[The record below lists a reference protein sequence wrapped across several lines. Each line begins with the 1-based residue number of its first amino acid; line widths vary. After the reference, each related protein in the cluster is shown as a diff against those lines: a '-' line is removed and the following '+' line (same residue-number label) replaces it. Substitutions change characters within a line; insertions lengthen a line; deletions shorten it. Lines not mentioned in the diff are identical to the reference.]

1 MSKTSNQIQELRPEE
16 KRTLLAHLL
25 QKRGS
30 QPKYFP
36 LSFAQERLWFLDQ
49 FQPGTPLYNIPFAI
63 GLPGRLNMEA
73 LERSL
78 SEIIR
83 RHEILR
89 TTFAVVDGRP
99 VQIIHTALPLEL
111 PTIDLRRLPARE
123 RESEVAR
130 LASQTALDPFDLMRG
145 PLMRTLLVRRSEHD
159 HLLLLTMHHIISDAW
174 SMGIFFHEFSLL
186 YEAYCA
192 HQASP
197 LPELTVQYADF
208 AQWQRQWLSGPRLEQ
223 LLGYWREQLRGAPT
237 VLELPTDHARP
248 A

>member
-1 MSKTSNQIQELRPEE
+1 MT
-16 KRTLLAHLL
+16 
-25 QKRGS
+25 
-30 QPKYFP
+30 
-36 LSFAQERLWFLDQ
+36 LSFPHESATGMTDPKSDSAEDVFIFPVSFPQERLWFLDQ
-49 FQPGTPLYNIPFAI
+49 FQPDSPFYNIPASI
-63 GLPGRLNMEA
+63 RLGPLNMEV

-89 TTFAVVDGRP
+89 TTFGVVDGRP
-99 VQIIHTALPLEL
+99 VQVIHPALPLEL

-130 LASQTALDPFDLMRG
+130 LASEEALRPFDLTSG
-145 PLMRTLLVRRSEHD
+145 PLLRTLLVRRSEHD

-174 SMGIFFHEFSLL
+174 SMGIFFHEFSVL
-186 YEAYCA
+186 YEAY
-192 HQASP
+192 HQHKASP
-197 LPELTVQYADF
+197 LEALPIQYADF